1 MCFILAS
8 FSSPGAIK
16 STWGR
21 TADEISDETWNLLDE
36 NLLATHGRDADGH
49 RACHY
54 GQRHDD
60 LGLSALLKMTRLPD
74 LGLGQLC
81 LPEVDFDEEESD

>member
-21 TADEISDETWNLLDE
+21 TADEISDETWDLLDE
-36 NLLATHGRDADGH
+36 NLLATHGRGADGR
-49 RACHY
+49 RA
-54 GQRHDD
+54 RLDD
-60 LGLSALLKMTRLPD
+60 RRRDNLGLSALLKMTRLPD

-81 LPEVDFDEEESD
+81 LPEVDFDEEECD

>member
-8 FSSPGAIK
+8 FSTPETIK

-21 TADEISDETWNLLDE
+21 TADEISDEIWALLDGKVQTDVKKG
-36 NLLATHGRDADGH
+36 NDG
-49 RACHY
+49 
-54 GQRHDD
+54 
-60 LGLSALLKMTRLPD
+60 LGLGLLLRMTRLAD

-81 LPEVDFDEEESD
+81 MPEVDFENMLEPH